1 METRHGIMG
10 SKLFRVSVAVVLEEV
25 ESMKELRKLA
35 HAKQLQF
42 AVDTCLVAHGIRVG
56 YLVDAISSPDPMR
69 TFTALLRA
77 LHKKSSAFKDV
88 VLWNHSSAM
97 QSFIVNVPLLEAKLA
112 GLTKGIEQCVFVHLH
127 DSDDYFS
134 VSSKT
139 LDAIQDVLLKM
150 QTSMAV
156 SPDILS
162 FTLPEALT
170 QEVLVPLAAVV
181 IDYPVAYVPASSEQ
195 TSFLSGEALDVY
207 NVSFKCP
214 SSSDSAS
221 NLQKEHVILM
231 FSCPRVLV
239 SKHAEL
245 SPAALTE
252 KLRVKFESR
261 LESVGIHMS
270 VTHHTQ
276 TLDRVAL

>member
-1 METRHGIMG
+1 
-10 SKLFRVSVAVVLEEV
+10 
-25 ESMKELRKLA
+25 
-35 HAKQLQF
+35 
-42 AVDTCLVAHGIRVG
+42 
-56 YLVDAISSPDPMR
+56 
-69 TFTALLRA
+69 
-77 LHKKSSAFKDV
+77 
-88 VLWNHSSAM
+88 M

-112 GLTKGIEQCVFVHLH
+112 GLTEGIEHCVFVHLH
-127 DSDDYFS
+127 DSDCFS

-139 LDAIQDVLLKM
+139 PDAIQDVLLKM

-195 TSFLSGEALDVY
+195 TSFLSGEVLDVY

-214 SSSDSAS
+214 SSSASAS
-221 NLQKEHVILM
+221 NLQKEHVVLM

-261 LESVGIHMS
+261 LESLGIHMS